1 MVAHPEKREQRPFY
15 NFSLISCSGTKG
27 VVTIIKLSTH
37 ERRGSRKRRKGS
49 IKRVNHRLVSLYR
62 FKQNSTL
69 GFQVHSRKT
78 GVGGNRNGLLHFLCH
93 VNYPNMFFD
102 KPGIREKCHKQKI
115 SLYLKNDWI
124 K

>member
-1 MVAHPEKREQRPFY
+1 M
-15 NFSLISCSGTKG
+15 T
-27 VVTIIKLSTH
+27 TIKLSTH
-37 ERRGSRKRRKGS
+37 EGRGSSKRRKGP
-49 IKRVNHRLVSLYR
+49 IKRVTHRLVSLYR

-69 GFQVHSRKT
+69 GFQVRIRKT
-78 GVGGNRNGLLHFLCH
+78 GVGGNGNALLHFLRH

-124 K
+124 N